1 MTITVHSVLICCS
14 HWGCLQLSEAV
25 RMMSWSSKSGPHP
38 WLWNLRVLFTSEG
51 RKEVGHL
58 QLRDKE
64 RAEREGEAVDLSS
77 LMELWVMTKRMC
89 LKTQVAEMSFLCW
102 VKGIKYSCYSSTSKV
117 VPHLE
122 AAGCLLGLS
131 SYFSRHSHHILDN
144 NTIQQSVIN
153 IEVVFLFS
161 ESPLAWSHTASD
173 KGRVMWA
180 GFGLLLITS

>member
-1 MTITVHSVLICCS
+1 MTIIAHSVLICCS
-14 HWGCLQLSEAV
+14 HWGRLQLSEAV

-58 QLRDKE
+58 
-64 RAEREGEAVDLSS
+64 REGEAVDLPS
-77 LMELWVMTKRMC
+77 LMELWVMTKRMY
-89 LKTQVAEMSFLCW
+89 LKTQVSEMSFLWW
-102 VKGIKYSCYSSTSKV
+102 VKGIEYGCYSSTSKV

-144 NTIQQSVIN
+144 NTIQHNS
-153 IEVVFLFS
+153 
-161 ESPLAWSHTASD
+161 
-173 KGRVMWA
+173 
-180 GFGLLLITS
+180 LLT